1 MCKFHFWLNEK
12 KDKIDLYP
20 RIFEENN
27 EGFDTINLLEKIDYF
42 DLNFYSNVENI
53 NASYVTSL
61 NNNYLGNELNNQI
74 WSSSQND
81 IIDGRNG
88 IDTVVYSNAKSAVTV
103 NLSSI
108 VVQSTGGSGSDTLI
122 NVENLTGS
130 KYNDVLTGNS
140 GANVLDGGLGNDTLI
155 GDKGNDTY
163 IFSRGSNLDTI
174 IENDTTAGNKDTLSF
189 DSNIAANQLWFT
201 KTGNNLEVSVIGTTD
216 KAVIKDWYLG
226 NAYHVEELKSG
237 NGLTLLD
244 SQVQNLVNAMASLTP
259 PAVGQTSLSAD
270 YQTKLNPV
278 ITANWK

>member
-1 MCKFHFWLNEK
+1 MEGGLGNDTYYVDNASDVVVEAASGGT
-12 KDKIDLYP
+12 DLVYATVSHTLAA
-20 RIFEENN
+20 E
-27 EGFDTINLLEKIDYF
+27 
-42 DLNFYSNVENI
+42 VENLSLQGTASI
-53 NASYVTSL
+53 NATGNAL
-61 NNNYLGNELNNQI
+61 NNIIYTNAGNN
-74 WSSSQND
+74 
-81 IIDGRNG
+81 IIDGGAG
-88 IDTVVYSNAKSAVTV
+88 IDTATYANATSAITV
-103 NLSSI
+103 NLSNTAAQ
-108 VVQSTGGSGSDTLI
+108 VTGGSGSDTLL

-130 KYNDVLTGNS
+130 KYNDILTGNS
-140 GANVLDGGLGNDTLI
+140 GINVLDGGIGNDTLT

-163 IFSRGSNLDTI
+163 IFARGSNVDTI
-174 IENDTTAGNKDTLSF
+174 VENDATAGNKDTLSF
-189 DSNIAANQLWFT
+189 GSNIAANQLWFT

-270 YQTKLNPV
+270 YQTKLNPI